1 MLCAYWNMKAKKQ
14 FSIAS
19 LSHIFLAFLNFPV
32 EKTNLLPL
40 QTMLLKFWKTYPIFY
55 MNSVN
60 VTVPAFP

>member
-32 EKTNLLPL
+32 EKTNLLLL
-40 QTMLLKFWKTYPIFY
+40 QTMLLKFWKTYPIFS

-60 VTVPAFP
+60 VTGPAFP